1 LGVVSE
7 QEDKGRKFW
16 QVDKLLELGGVQF
29 VDDKKA
35 EQGAA
40 IEGIGGLFE
49 EE

>member
-1 LGVVSE
+1 
-7 QEDKGRKFW
+7 
-16 QVDKLLELGGVQF
+16 VQF
-29 VDDKKA
+29 VDDKEA